1 MNHPQFSAEQKKC
14 LYCVETNCARD
25 CPAGC
30 SPADFLKAAQ
40 LKAPQDFQRAA
51 AEVLSWNPL
60 GEVCGLTCPDKFCQ
74 GKCNRGGLDAP
85 IEIPCSQSF
94 IVHEARRLG
103 REPVFVPLPSNNK
116 RVAVIGAGPAGI
128 SATAMLSQQ
137 GYSVDIFEATS
148 IVGGQMAMIPTHR
161 LPAAVMNADIDFCLK
176 NCHAKD
182 VKVNVHLNQ
191 KVNAEDLAPKYDHVV
206 IANGQS
212 VNRFPKE
219 FEGIKNFIL
228 NPQQILVDHQNFKGK
243 KIVVIGG
250 GAVAV
255 DVCAVLKQQGATPVV
270 VYRRKIN
277 EMPVTKKELEEL
289 IECAEIITKSVVEN
303 VHQENGM
310 LNIDIERVDIVGRG
324 SDMKQVKS
332 EEKLTLKGVSNIV
345 LASGFSTE
353 QNEEQ
358 INAILGKHKNVVYA
372 KAYGTVVEAV
382 SSGKSAAALI
392 LENKGQQKS
401 SREHGHE
408 VQLQGYDF
416 TPADLKT
423 QVFKTKV
430 LPNPFVLSASPLTD
444 GYHECKKALDAG
456 WAGVILK
463 TAFDGIPIHIPNH
476 YMSRMGNESHANC
489 DNVSGRSLDQV
500 IADITKLKAEYPDRL
515 IAGSTGGPVFGEDS
529 FCKNGWQKNIGKLCT
544 GGAELVELSLS
555 CPQGG
560 DSSEGSI
567 AAQSVAQSCKIVRWA
582 LETPELTKKV
592 PLLFKMT
599 AACTS
604 VETIIKAV
612 QKVIE
617 EYPEKNAGITMA
629 NSFPAVDIKQTVR
642 PNRAYPYDAIVV
654 GLGGAHVLPISNLSL
669 TSLFNVQNLQI
680 SGNGGVVDYKSAAD
694 FIALGAGFVQI
705 CALAEERGV
714 RIITELNSGLA
725 HFMKEIKLDTIPKL
739 YRSFHEPVLD
749 FMNIPAPKSIASLI
763 RADDCIGCGN
773 CVDCPYLAIKFE
785 GSGKIT
791 VDPRRCIGCTLC
803 TRRCPGLC
811 LEMRV
816 RNENEPQPDI

>member
-1 MNHPQFSAEQKKC
+1 MNRYLICYIRESSRSSA
-14 LYCVETNCARD
+14 
-25 CPAGC
+25 G
-30 SPADFLKAAQ
+30 
-40 LKAPQDFQRAA
+40 
-51 AEVLSWNPL
+51 
-60 GEVCGLTCPDKFCQ
+60 
-74 GKCNRGGLDAP
+74 
-85 IEIPCSQSF
+85 
-94 IVHEARRLG
+94 
-103 REPVFVPLPSNNK
+103 
-116 RVAVIGAGPAGI
+116 
-128 SATAMLSQQ
+128 
-137 GYSVDIFEATS
+137 
-148 IVGGQMAMIPTHR
+148 
-161 LPAAVMNADIDFCLK
+161 
-176 NCHAKD
+176 
-182 VKVNVHLNQ
+182 
-191 KVNAEDLAPKYDHVV
+191 
-206 IANGQS
+206 
-212 VNRFPKE
+212 
-219 FEGIKNFIL
+219 
-228 NPQQILVDHQNFKGK
+228 HQ
-243 KIVVIGG
+243 
-250 GAVAV
+250 
-255 DVCAVLKQQGATPVV
+255 
-270 VYRRKIN
+270 
-277 EMPVTKKELEEL
+277 
-289 IECAEIITKSVVEN
+289 
-303 VHQENGM
+303 
-310 LNIDIERVDIVGRG
+310 
-324 SDMKQVKS
+324 
-332 EEKLTLKGVSNIV
+332 
-345 LASGFSTE
+345 
-353 QNEEQ
+353 
-358 INAILGKHKNVVYA
+358 NVVYA

-392 LENKGQQKS
+392 MENKGQQKS

-629 NSFPAVDIKQTVR
+629 NSFPVVDIKQTVR

-694 FIALGAGFVQI
+694 F
-705 CALAEERGV
+705 
-714 RIITELNSGLA
+714 
-725 HFMKEIKLDTIPKL
+725 KK
-739 YRSFHEPVLD
+739 Y
-749 FMNIPAPKSIASLI
+749 
-763 RADDCIGCGN
+763 
-773 CVDCPYLAIKFE
+773 
-785 GSGKIT
+785 
-791 VDPRRCIGCTLC
+791 
-803 TRRCPGLC
+803 
-811 LEMRV
+811 
-816 RNENEPQPDI
+816 